1 MRPRLAYL
9 CITQAAAVAIGPSTA
24 RLSPAAV
31 AAPSWIRATRENDR
45 LVVETASRAYTTP
58 AGAKLT
64 VRGVVHVAEEAYWR
78 DVQNIEGRVLFES
91 IVDASLIDEKGA
103 LTTSIAATD
112 DARSAAAS
120 CSLVPQLDALGGTA
134 KANDWRVADL
144 TRAEI
149 GGAEQRP
156 SELRYL
162 TRDVP
167 KKERVEVTFGAAAA
181 RVLCALAPAPELAVA
196 ALDWQGGGKSV
207 NTEAAAR
214 AVAAGVLRLDTGALS
229 RLGLARALLAEA
241 PARSAD
247 DVLIGKRNQ
256 KCVEAVTATEGDAH
270 VLYGVAHLRDLDGR
284 LRKAGYARQRGE
296 EWSRAFAVPL
306 AGERARPGLF
316 VRRRHRRLGRG
327 GRGRAGAAGRDALR
341 GGAAAARGRHAG
353 LQRDRPRLRAD
364 RVRQDPLD
372 EHARSAGALRGLRPR
387 GQAPRLAPF

>member
-1 MRPRLAYL
+1 MQPRLALL
-9 CITQAAAVAIGPSTA
+9 CNAAVATAVAIGPSTA

-306 AGERARPGLF
+306 AGE
-316 VRRRHRRLGRG
+316 
-327 GRGRAGAAGRDALR
+327 GAALAVLAPALLVLLGVDAADYVATLADAAS
-341 GGAAAARGRHAG
+341 GGAAAALGLYAVRHAA
-353 LQRDRPRLRAD
+353 LYD
-364 RVRQDPLD
+364 
-372 EHARSAGALRGLRPR
+372 ALRKWL
-387 GQAPRLAPF
+387 LS

>member
-1 MRPRLAYL
+1 MRPRLALLY
-9 CITQAAAVAIGPSTA
+9 TPMATAVAIGPSTA

-181 RVLCALAPAPELAVA
+181 RVRCALAPAPSSRSRRST
-196 ALDWQGGGKSV
+196 GK
-207 NTEAAAR
+207 AAAR
-214 AVAAGVLRLDTGALS
+214 AST
-229 RLGLARALLAEA
+229 
-241 PARSAD
+241 
-247 DVLIGKRNQ
+247 
-256 KCVEAVTATEGDAH
+256 
-270 VLYGVAHLRDLDGR
+270 
-284 LRKAGYARQRGE
+284 
-296 EWSRAFAVPL
+296 
-306 AGERARPGLF
+306 
-316 VRRRHRRLGRG
+316 RRRPLG
-327 GRGRAGAAGRDALR
+327 
-341 GGAAAARGRHAG
+341 
-353 LQRDRPRLRAD
+353 Q
-364 RVRQDPLD
+364 
-372 EHARSAGALRGLRPR
+372 
-387 GQAPRLAPF
+387 

>member
-1 MRPRLAYL
+1 MQPRLALLY
-9 CITQAAAVAIGPSTA
+9 ITQAGSVAIGPSTA

-78 DVQNIEGRVLFES
+78 DVLNIEGRVLFES
-91 IVDASLIDEKGA
+91 IVDGRSSTKGA
-103 LTTSIAATD
+103 PTTSIARRTT
-112 DARSAAAS
+112 RGAS
-120 CSLVPQLDALGGTA
+120 RRAVPVPQLDALGGTA

-214 AVAAGVLRLDTGALS
+214 AVAAGALRLDTGALS
-229 RLGLARALLAEA
+229 RLGLARALLAGA

-247 DVLIGKRNQ
+247 DVLIGKR
-256 KCVEAVTATEGDAH
+256 KKWFTV
-270 VLYGVAHLRDLDGR
+270 RR
-284 LRKAGYARQRGE
+284 RKAMCTCSTASRTCETWTAASGRRGRAPAGR

-306 AGERARPGLF
+306 AEEGAALAVLAPALLVLLG
-316 VRRRHRRLGRG
+316 VDAGNTWRRHD
-327 GRGRAGAAGRDALR
+327 AAS
-341 GGAAAARGRHAG
+341 GGAAAALG
-353 LQRDRPRLRAD
+353 LFGAPR
-364 RVRQDPLD
+364 
-372 EHARSAGALRGLRPR
+372 GALPR
-387 GQAPRLAPF
+387 ARETALS